1 MYAQICDKSVLKRL
15 LKELWKIVIGSL
27 ERNIV
32 LPPVTDRTVST
43 LIIFLQNKLVG
54 TMPRLKGNLL
64 INVFLLFLFA
74 IFVKNMPFTSQ
85 PRKKA
90 KQIKTGLRNTET
102 LETSLRC
109 QN

>member
-32 LPPVTDRTVST
+32 LPPVTDRTVSST
-43 LIIFLQNKLVG
+43 LIIFLCNKLAG
-54 TMPRLKGNLL
+54 TMPRLKGNVPK
-64 INVFLLFLFA
+64 NVFHLFLFA

-85 PRKKA
+85 PRKKS
-90 KQIKTGLRNTET
+90 KTN
-102 LETSLRC
+102 
-109 QN
+109 